1 MNIDTKILF
10 LVALLG
16 VNADALSQQ
25 KIREL
30 RGSVNTRSF
39 NDVFPS
45 ISGDGSTLV
54 FMNDYSDD
62 GGYITLVARKAVGG
76 KWGEP
81 VELEVLNPARLNVKG
96 GNCLSFDGNMLVYSS
111 RKGETIGGFD
121 LWYMTHDGSKW
132 SNPRNLGLPVNSTLQ
147 DSYPSLSP
155 DGNRLFFTRCSAI
168 DDSGGRDC
176 KIFVSKRK
184 RGRVKG
190 WEAPVELSAK
200 INNGNSLLPRML
212 SDNRTLVYSSDK
224 SGGKGGLD
232 WYYTQIDNDG
242 NWSDPL
248 NIDFINTA
256 EDDLFYSMYYRP
268 DKALVCVKNDFDK
281 FNIVEIDIPEKYQPD
296 KVVIKI
302 GKVLNNNGEPVDSD
316 VRARD
321 FQNGESVTFT
331 FPDTETGD
339 YTIIIP
345 EGLVYDFSIVPK
357 RGKEFYQSEVLD
369 YSTLRSSRKESSDY
383 VLQVPQSNS
392 VLGLNALKFIAQSE
406 NIDPRNE
413 QELARLVR
421 LLNRNESYSLEIAAF
436 QDSIVMDSIPRPEL
450 TEVISDTTIWEEYI
464 YEQEYKYQYGVDEDS
479 VKIFPDFNSYQLDSM
494 LSIWN
499 DSLSTVRNDTLL
511 AEILLA
517 SIVGDVDTIEIIVDT
532 VQHVDIKY
540 TYHNDLTQKRAER
553 LALKLRELE
562 VAPERI
568 RAIGYG
574 DSKRPMT
581 ALKEEEFEDGF
592 VEIIFRR

>member
-1 MNIDTKILF
+1 MNVDTKILF

-16 VNADALSQQ
+16 VSLDAICQQ
-25 KIREL
+25 RTKEL

-45 ISGDGSTLV
+45 ISGDGNTLV

-62 GGYITLVARKAVGG
+62 GGYITLISRKAVGG

-81 VELEVLNPARLNVKG
+81 EELEVLNPARLNVKG
-96 GNCLSFDGNMLVYSS
+96 GNCLSFDGNTLVYST
-111 RKGETIGGFD
+111 RKGETIGGYD

-132 SNPRNLGLPVNSTLQ
+132 SNPRNLGFPVNSTQQ

-155 DGNRLFFTRCSAI
+155 DGNRLFFTRCAAI
-168 DDSGGRDC
+168 DGSGGRDC

-190 WEAPVELSAK
+190 WEAPVELGGQ
-200 INNGNSLLPRML
+200 INSGNSLLPRML

-224 SGGKGGLD
+224 PGGKGGLD
-232 WYYTQIDNDG
+232 WYYTQMDLVG
-242 NWSDPL
+242 SWSDPI
-248 NIDFINTA
+248 NMDFVNTA
-256 EDDLFYSMYYRP
+256 EDDVFYSMYYRP
-268 DKALVCVKNDFDK
+268 DKALTSVKNDFDK
-281 FNIVEIDIPEKYQPD
+281 YNIVEMDIPEKFQPD

-302 GKVLNNNGEPVDSD
+302 GKVLNSNGEPVDSD

-331 FPDTETGD
+331 FPDTETGE
-339 YTIIIP
+339 YTLIIP
-345 EGLVYDFSIVPK
+345 EGSVYDFSIVPK
-357 RGKEFYQSEVLD
+357 RGNEFYQSDVLD
-369 YSTLRSSRKESSDY
+369 YSSLRSSRKESSDY

-392 VLGLNALKFIAQSE
+392 VLGLNALKFVTQSDD
-406 NIDPRNE
+406 IDPRSD

-421 LLNRNESYSLEIAAF
+421 LLNRNETFNLEIAAF
-436 QDSIVMDSIPRPEL
+436 QDSIVTDSIPRPEL
-450 TEVISDTTIWEEYI
+450 TEVISDTTIWEEFVYK
-464 YEQEYKYQYGVDEDS
+464 EEYKYQYGIDEDS
-479 VKIFPDFNSYQLDSM
+479 VKIFPEFTSYQLDSM
-494 LSIWN
+494 LVIWN
-499 DSLSTVRNDTLL
+499 DSLSRVRNDTLL

-517 SIVGDVDTIEIIVDT
+517 SLVGDVDTIETIVDT
-532 VQHVDIKY
+532 IQHVDIKY
-540 TYHNDLTQKRAER
+540 TYHNDLTQKRADR
-553 LALKLRELE
+553 LASKLMDLE
-562 VAPERI
+562 VAPDRI
-568 RAIGYG
+568 MSIGYG
-574 DSKRPMT
+574 NSKRPMT